1 MIRSLPFAIAL
12 AVLLSAPTAGLAQQP
27 QSDFSAALA
36 NSTPEQRAKFQTAY
50 MKSKLSLTAD
60 QLPKVEAINLDTAQ
74 QMEPVLKGTQG
85 KLMKLRAARGIEQ
98 KKETALQGVLTPAQ
112 FQTFLA
118 SRDDLK
124 QKLEEHLMAKRSGS
138 GGS

>member
-1 MIRSLPFAIAL
+1 VLAL
-12 AVLLSAPTAGLAQQP
+12 LLVAPTADLAQQP

-36 NSTPEQRAKFQTAY
+36 NSTPEQRAKFLTAY
-50 MKSKLSLTAD
+50 MKNKLSLTAD
-60 QLPKVEAINLDTAQ
+60 HLPKLEAINLDTAQ

-85 KLMKLRAARGIEQ
+85 KLLKLRAAHGIEQ

-118 SRDDLK
+118 SREDLK
-124 QKLEEHLMAKRSGS
+124 QQLEEHLMAKKSGS
-138 GGS
+138 GGN

>member
-1 MIRSLPFAIAL
+1 MTRPLPFAFVLAL
-12 AVLLSAPTAGLAQQP
+12 LLAAPMPGQAQQP
-27 QSDFSAALA
+27 QTGFSEALA

-50 MKSKLSLTAD
+50 MKSKLALTPE

-74 QMEPVLKGTQG
+74 QMEPVLKGTEG
-85 KLMKLRAARGIEQ
+85 KLLKLRAAHQIEQ
-98 KKETALQGVLTPAQ
+98 KKESALQGVLAPAQ

-118 SRDDLK
+118 SREELK

-138 GGS
+138 GGN